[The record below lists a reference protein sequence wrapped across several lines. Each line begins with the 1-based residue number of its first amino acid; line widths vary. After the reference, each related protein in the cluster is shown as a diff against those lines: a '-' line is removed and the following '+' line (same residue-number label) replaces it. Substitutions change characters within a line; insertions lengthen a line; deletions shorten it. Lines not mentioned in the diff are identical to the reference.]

1 MMISELPSNIQKT
14 VVALMRLG
22 EATAEDVAKITGR
35 KRSTESYYLNL
46 MAEMKLVKKKK
57 VGRKIYFVFNS
68 NHHEK

>member
-57 VGRKIYFVFNS
+57 VGRKIYFVFNL